1 MHEPRGPPLEVV
13 QLFYYHCTLNKNK
26 VFRGLDREG
35 GRVCL
40 AVIPRGAR
48 AEGESVLPTGPPNL
62 IASLATRG
70 LRHRARERTPKEY
83 HLGTRQTVHGR
94 VTGFSPLK

>member
-70 LRHRARERTPKEY
+70 LRHRARSEPPRNT
-83 HLGTRQTVHGR
+83 T
-94 VTGFSPLK
+94 